1 MEFNWLAAAIT
12 FLAMVIEAFISY
24 GEETFWRSQR
34 RNVRMTFLWNWAI
47 SVGGF
52 IILPIFN
59 AIIVSQLR
67 LELWLYVVGCCA
79 GILITL
85 FLYWLWWKQGDE
97 NKGHVLYWDIKKAAR
112 WSENVT
118 VAGWLHFVYMVI
130 EIMFLFVYIFS
141 PMSQAVVLVV
151 GGLFLIYVILVNIQ
165 AKEIQYSFRWPVI
178 VGELAAVF
186 VVTMAKL

>member
-1 MEFNWLAAAIT
+1 MEFNWLVAAIT
-12 FLAMVIEAFISY
+12 FLAMAIEAVISY
-24 GEETFWRSQR
+24 KEGTFWRSQR
-34 RNVRMTFLWNWAI
+34 RRVHMTFLWNWAI

-59 AIIVSQLR
+59 AMIVSQLR
-67 LELWLYVVGCCA
+67 LELWLYAIGCFV

-97 NKGHVLYWDIKKAAR
+97 NKGHVLYWDVKKAAR
-112 WSENVT
+112 WSGNVT
-118 VAGWLHFVYMVI
+118 TAGWLHFLYMAI
-130 EIMFLFVYIFS
+130 EIMIMCVYIVS
-141 PMSQAVVLVV
+141 PMSRSVVLAV

-165 AKEIQYSFRWPVI
+165 AKEIQHSFRWPVI
-178 VGELAAVF
+178 VGELAVVV

>member
-1 MEFNWLAAAIT
+1 MEFNWLVAAIT
-12 FLAMVIEAFISY
+12 FLAMVIEAWISY
-24 GEETFWRSQR
+24 KEETFWRSQR

-67 LELWLYVVGCCA
+67 LELWLYVVGCCT

-97 NKGHVLYWDIKKAAR
+97 NKGHVLYWDIKKASR

-118 VAGWLHFVYMVI
+118 VAGWLHFIYMAI
-130 EIMFLFVYIFS
+130 EIMIMCVYIVS
-141 PMSQAVVLVV
+141 PMSRSAVLAV

-178 VGELAAVF
+178 VGELAAVI
-186 VVTMAKL
+186 VTMAKL